1 MQYFIKTFEESVKN
15 SWNSPALNDYKNEVV
30 TYGELA
36 KKIETMHLVWRA
48 AGLKEGDKISLN
60 ARSSS
65 NWATTFM
72 AVTSGGYVSCQL
84 FNGFT
89 PADTQNMVNHSDT
102 KFFLRKRLFSRA

>member
-1 MQYFIKTFEESVKN
+1 
-15 SWNSPALNDYKNEVV
+15 
-30 TYGELA
+30 
-36 KKIETMHLVWRA
+36 MHLVWKA

-65 NWATTFM
+65 NWAITFM

-102 KFFLRKRLFSRA
+102 KAVSKDSNTHSLIH